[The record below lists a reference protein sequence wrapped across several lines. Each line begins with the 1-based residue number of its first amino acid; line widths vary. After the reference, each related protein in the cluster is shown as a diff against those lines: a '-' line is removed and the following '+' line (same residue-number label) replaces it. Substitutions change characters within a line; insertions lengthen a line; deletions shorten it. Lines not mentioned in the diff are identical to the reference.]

1 MDEGS
6 IGKPDRLLKRV
17 AQWRHVGGGV
27 DKEGNRI
34 EKPVELDRAEM
45 IEGLA
50 LHYNTTPSQILK
62 EDVSVLRMLE
72 LLSVGKKKE

>member
-1 MDEGS
+1 LG
-6 IGKPDRLLKRV
+6 
-17 AQWRHVGGGV
+17 W
-27 DKEGNRI
+27 
-34 EKPVELDRAEM
+34 AEM

-72 LLSVGKKKE
+72 LINVGKKKE